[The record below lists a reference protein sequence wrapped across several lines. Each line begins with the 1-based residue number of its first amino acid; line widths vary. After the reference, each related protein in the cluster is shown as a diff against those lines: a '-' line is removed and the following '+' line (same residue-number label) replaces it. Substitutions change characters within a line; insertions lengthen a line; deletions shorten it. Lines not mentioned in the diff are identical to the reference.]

1 MRLKFFLWLLIDV
14 LKSQD
19 DGDIG
24 LAPVETDNDPQL
36 NEESLPVGNFEN
48 DAPVEEAILSDV
60 LPDPL
65 QVNLSLLI
73 IY

>member
-1 MRLKFFLWLLIDV
+1 MRLNFFLWLLIDV

-36 NEESLPVGNFEN
+36 NEEPLPVGNFEN
-48 DAPVEEAILSDV
+48 DAPFEEAIPDDV

-65 QVNLSLLI
+65 QVNCKLI
-73 IY
+73 SFV

>member
-1 MRLKFFLWLLIDV
+1 MRLNFFLWLLIDV

-36 NEESLPVGNFEN
+36 NEEPREIPVGNFDN
-48 DAPVEEAILSDV
+48 DAPFEEAIPADV

-65 QVNLSLLI
+65 QVNC
-73 IY
+73 

>member
-1 MRLKFFLWLLIDV
+1 MRLNFFLWLLIDV

-24 LAPVETDNDPQL
+24 LAPVETDNDPL
-36 NEESLPVGNFEN
+36 SEEHLPVGNFE
-48 DAPVEEAILSDV
+48 DDPPFEEAPPADV

-65 QVNLSLLI
+65 QVNC
-73 IY
+73 